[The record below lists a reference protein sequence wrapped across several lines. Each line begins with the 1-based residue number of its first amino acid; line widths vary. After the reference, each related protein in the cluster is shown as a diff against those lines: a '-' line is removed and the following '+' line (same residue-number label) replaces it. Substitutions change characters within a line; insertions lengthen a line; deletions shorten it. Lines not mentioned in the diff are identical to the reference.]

1 MLKKFQ
7 YDLFVIG
14 GGAGGLASSKA
25 SALLGKKVGMAD
37 YATPSPHATT
47 WGTGGTCV
55 NVGCVPTKL
64 MPFSARMGEIRK
76 DQIAAGYQGI
86 ESEGKHNWKQLIE
99 TVQKHIKELNVRQE
113 SSLKDHGIDY
123 YNKFAKFIDRH
134 TIELTDIKG
143 EKEIISAKNIIV
155 CVGSRP
161 ILYQDPKLVIT
172 SEDVFQQTTPPGKTL
187 VIGASYVGLECA
199 GFIHGFGY
207 DTTILVRTRVMRN
220 FDQEMAYKVEGYMTD
235 NGIKFVKRALLQSII
250 GVDNGKRRL
259 VKWVRDGVVEEDIYD
274 TVLYGIGRQAS
285 TKQLNLESIGVKI
298 DARNYKII
306 ADDYDRTTVDNIY
319 AIGDC
324 CLNRLEYTP
333 IAVMAGRKLAKRLYG
348 DSNEIMDYADVATTI
363 YTPIEYGCIGLSEER
378 AKQKYG
384 EDGIKIYRSYFKPLQ
399 WGFRKR
405 DDAKYCGGKLIV
417 HKESDRIIGFH
428 YVGPEAAEVTQGFAV
443 AMKMKCT
450 KRDFDNTVPIHPS
463 LAEEM
468 ILMK

>member
-1 MLKKFQ
+1 MLKKLQ

-25 SALLGKKVGMAD
+25 SALLGKKVGIAD

-64 MPFSARMGEIRK
+64 MPFSAKMGEIRK
-76 DQIAAGYQGI
+76 DQIAAGYQGV

-134 TIELTDIKG
+134 TIELTDVKG

-161 ILYQDPKLVIT
+161 MLYQDPKLVIT

-199 GFIHGFGY
+199 GFIHGFGF
-207 DTTILVRTRVMRN
+207 DTTVLVRTRVMRN
-220 FDQEMAYKVEGYMTD
+220 FDQEMASKVEGYMSD
-235 NGIKFVKRALLQSII
+235 GGIKFVKRALLQSISA
-250 GVDNGKRRL
+250 VDNGKRRL

-298 DARNYKII
+298 DARNYKIM
-306 ADDYDRTTVDNIY
+306 ADEYDRTTVDNIY
-319 AIGDC
+319 EIGDC
-324 CLNRLEYTP
+324 CLKRQEYTP
-333 IAVMAGRKLAKRLYG
+333 IEVMDGRKLDKRMYG
-348 DSNEIMDYADVATTI
+348 DSNEIMDYDDVDTNIQTT
-363 YTPIEYGCIGLSEER
+363 IEYGSIGLQEER
-378 AKQKYG
+378 AKKKYG
-384 EDGIKIYRSYFKPLQ
+384 DDGKKIKRTKTKTKKWRIRQ
-399 WGFRKR
+399 R
-405 DDAKYCGGKLIV
+405 DDEKYCGGKLIV
-417 HKESDRIIGFH
+417 HKESERIIGYH
-428 YVGPEAAEVTQGFAV
+428 TLDLKLLRQLKAQQW
-443 AMKMKCT
+443 
-450 KRDFDNTVPIHPS
+450 
-463 LAEEM
+463 L
-468 ILMK
+468 